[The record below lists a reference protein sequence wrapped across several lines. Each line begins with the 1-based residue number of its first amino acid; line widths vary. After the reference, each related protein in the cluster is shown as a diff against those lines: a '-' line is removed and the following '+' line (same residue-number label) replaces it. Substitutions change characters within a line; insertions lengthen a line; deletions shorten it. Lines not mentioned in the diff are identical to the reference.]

1 MNPYKV
7 LKVTPLH
14 TREEVEKEYL
24 NLRKDDS
31 ANFDEIEEAYQIIVS
46 SLNKTVHER
55 SYISNVEHELSNQ
68 SVPKLGGKPKKSS
81 NHRDIQQKIFL
92 GDQNYNQQFTYPSIS
107 SKISHYRSDMSKASA
122 NNKKYFV
129 LPMAFL
135 LVTSG
140 VLLSN
145 AAHQYYINNKMDF
158 SLLPSGEEDWEGD
171 YDEGYYSE
179 DESYSDEV
187 SQDEYQNGDD
197 DQAYLSDMAIG
208 LVNDIS
214 PVFFTDLQNSLKG
227 RTDHFSEIVTN
238 KFRSEFRPIVERM
251 EENHVVFEGEIHSY
265 PISSSNIIEVTDSR
279 VVAIVEA
286 DYSSLSYVPYLRE
299 EPEGSEMEWQ
309 LTILKEDGYW
319 KVDERKLIS
328 DSSNDRIDSV
338 RPEVKKDIVDTIY
351 TNARDWEQA
360 YRNKDSSYFTRI
372 RSSDY
377 IKRQESYYRALDQ
390 NDWYWQGEYV
400 GLEFSG
406 DSIKIEESNPI
417 KATIEA
423 RIQYSGEYLD
433 EDTMEFAEEDDSKPS
448 VFQYN
453 LEFDYEEQSW
463 YIVDTTLLKQFSE
476 GDIQSYSSY

>member
-31 ANFDEIEEAYQIIVS
+31 ANFDEIEEAYQIIVR

-107 SKISHYRSDMSKASA
+107 SKISHYRSDMSKGSA
-122 NNKKYFV
+122 NNKKYYV

-135 LVTSG
+135 LVASG
-140 VLLSN
+140 AFLSN
-145 AAHQYYINNKMDF
+145 ATHQYYTNNEMDF
-158 SLLPSGEEDWEGD
+158 SLLPSDEEDWDGE

-187 SQDEYQNGDD
+187 FEDEEQNEDD
-197 DQAYLSDMAIG
+197 EQAYLNEMAIG
-208 LVNDIS
+208 LVNDMS

-227 RTDHFSEIVTN
+227 RTDNFSGIVTD
-238 KFRSEFRPIVERM
+238 KFRSDFRPIVERM
-251 EENHVVFEGEIHSY
+251 GENHVVFEGEIQSY
-265 PISSSNIIEVTDSR
+265 PISSSNIIEVTESR
-279 VVAIVEA
+279 VVAIVGT
-286 DYSSLSYVPYLRE
+286 DYSSLSYVPYLRG

-328 DSSNDRIDSV
+328 DSSSDRIDPV
-338 RPEVKKDIVDTIY
+338 RPEVKQDIVDTIY
-351 TNARDWEQA
+351 TNARDWEKA

-377 IKRQESYYRALDQ
+377 IERQESYYRALDQ

-400 GLEFSG
+400 GLEFSS
-406 DSIKIEESNPI
+406 DSISIEESNPI

-423 RIQYSGEYLD
+423 RIQYEGEYLD

-448 VFQYN
+448 IFRYN
-453 LEFDYEEQSW
+453 LEFDYDAQTW

-476 GDIQSYSSY
+476 GGIQSYSSY